1 MCSGKHSSTSST
13 NCTTSSTST
22 TSTVSSVKRGSSS
35 HRRDKIKDKQH
46 SSSTSGDK
54 CHKVNSSLSSELNG
68 RGSVSQSAPRTSTF
82 PALSSNTQTPNVPGT
97 GPPVGEAGTSTSSN
111 VVNGPEQ
118 NLSPPVVLLE
128 NTQTTTK
135 SSTALSTLS
144 TLSKPVQPTSPPPTN
159 KVKTANS
166 STSASLMEQKVYIM
180 YTSCVYCL
188 FRLLFS
194 KCLFL

>member
-22 TSTVSSVKRGSSS
+22 TATVSSVKRGSSS

-54 CHKVNSSLSSELNG
+54 CHKVNSSLSTELNG
-68 RGSVSQSAPRTSTF
+68 RGPVSQSAPRTSTF
-82 PALSSNTQTPNVPGT
+82 PALSSNTQTPNIPGPP

-144 TLSKPVQPTSPPPTN
+144 KPLQSTSPPPTN

-166 STSASLMEQKVYIM
+166 STSASLMEQKVY
-180 YTSCVYCL
+180 
-188 FRLLFS
+188 
-194 KCLFL
+194 